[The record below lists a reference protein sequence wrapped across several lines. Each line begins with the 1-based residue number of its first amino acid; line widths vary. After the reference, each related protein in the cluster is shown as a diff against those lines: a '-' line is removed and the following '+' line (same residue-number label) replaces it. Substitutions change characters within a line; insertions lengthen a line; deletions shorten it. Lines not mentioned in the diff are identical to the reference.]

1 MDVMYNYSKAKIKSS
16 LEIDKIMKKLENTYQ
31 DASLIKKALLGDA
44 SDKEQQVLEQR
55 LSMHPE
61 LKAVYEKLQD
71 SEELKDAFNKYKEY
85 SSEKAYEH
93 FLQQIQQKENSSGGK
108 IHRIRTWWYAAAAMV
123 VLGVGISFYAV
134 NHYQAVEESQARIA
148 QIKPGSKQAVLT
160 LPDGSTIDVQKKDI
174 NVIVDGVQVKYNK
187 GVLSYRPTVTTQ
199 QHEEENVDE
208 SPVKSNEL
216 VIPRG
221 GENTVL
227 LADGT
232 TVHLNAGS
240 KLTYP
245 VRFAGKRRIVRLEG
259 EAYFDVAEDENHP
272 FVVQTHLGEITVLG
286 TEFNVNAYADTPVC
300 YTTLVHG
307 KVKFSTLNAETITL
321 SPGEQAV
328 VFANSSTKRKVDL
341 EEYVGWVDGMYIFN
355 NRPLG
360 DIMKTFERW
369 YDIQVYYET
378 PNLRDITYSG
388 NLKRYG
394 TINSFLD
401 ALELTGDLTYKI
413 SGRNILIYDKVEE
426 QEWKR

>member
-1 MDVMYNYSKAKIKSS
+1 MNKF
-16 LEIDKIMKKLENTYQ
+16 ENIYQ
-31 DASLIKKALLGDA
+31 DAALMRKFLLGEANEAERKELEKRLAECPDLKKVYEQLQNGETLKAAFGEYKDYSSKKAYQSFLQKIGQTEPEVIKK
-44 SDKEQQVLEQR
+44 
-55 LSMHPE
+55 P
-61 LKAVYEKLQD
+61 
-71 SEELKDAFNKYKEY
+71 
-85 SSEKAYEH
+85 
-93 FLQQIQQKENSSGGK
+93 
-108 IHRIRTWWYAAAAMV
+108 RTFRVWWSVAAAV
-123 VLGVGISFYAV
+123 VFLVIGLSFYMS
-134 NHYQAVEESQARIA
+134 NYGSIEEESRPLIQPGVQQA
-148 QIKPGSKQAVLT
+148 QLT
-160 LPDGSTIDVQKKDI
+160 LPDGSIIDVHKKEV
-174 NVIVDGVQVKYNK
+174 NVIVDGVQVKYK
-187 GVLSYRPTVTTQ
+187 EGVLSYEPTVTTQ
-199 QHEEENVDE
+199 HEEKNVE
-208 SPVKSNEL
+208 EKPVKSNEL
-216 VIPRG
+216 IIPRG
-221 GENTVL
+221 GENTVI

-245 VRFAGKRRIVRLEG
+245 VRFAGKRRVVALEG
-259 EAYFDVAEDENHP
+259 EAYFEVVQDESHP

-286 TEFNVNAYADTPVC
+286 TAFNVNAYADAPIC
-300 YTTLVHG
+300 YTTLVRG
-307 KVKFSTLNAETITL
+307 KVKFSTPNAETITL

-328 VFANSSTKRKVDL
+328 VLANSSTKRKVDL

-355 NRPLG
+355 DRPLG

>member
-1 MDVMYNYSKAKIKSS
+1 MNKF
-16 LEIDKIMKKLENTYQ
+16 ENIYQ
-31 DASLIKKALLGDA
+31 DAALMRKFLLGEANEAERKELEKRLAECPDLKKVYEQLQNGETLKAAFGEYKDYSSKKAYQ
-44 SDKEQQVLEQR
+44 S
-55 LSMHPE
+55 
-61 LKAVYEKLQD
+61 
-71 SEELKDAFNKYKEY
+71 
-85 SSEKAYEH
+85 
-93 FLQQIQQKENSSGGK
+93 FLQKIGRMEKKERKPSIS
-108 IHRIRTWWYAAAAMV
+108 RVWWYAAVAV
-123 VLGVGISFYAV
+123 IVLAVGLSFYMS
-134 NHYQAVEESQARIA
+134 NFYSAVEEKRVLIQPGTQQA
-148 QIKPGSKQAVLT
+148 QLT
-160 LPDGSTIDVQKKDI
+160 LPDGSIIDVDKKEV
-174 NVIVDGVQVKYNK
+174 NVVVDGVQVKYKK
-187 GVLSYRPTVTTQ
+187 GVLSYQPTVTTQ
-199 QHEEENVDE
+199 HEEESTE
-208 SPVKSNEL
+208 EKPVKSNEL

-221 GENTVL
+221 GENTVI

-245 VRFAGKRRIVRLEG
+245 VRFAGKRRVVALEG
-259 EAYFDVAEDENHP
+259 EAYFDVVKDETRP
-272 FVVQTHLGEITVLG
+272 FIVQTHLGEVTVLG
-286 TEFNVNAYADTPVC
+286 TAFNINAYTDASV

-307 KVKFSTLNAETITL
+307 KVQFSSSSIGTIIL

-328 VFANSSTKRKVDL
+328 VSANGSEKRMVDL
-341 EEYVGWVDGMYIFN
+341 DEYVGWVDGRYVFN

-360 DIMKTFERW
+360 EIMQTFERW

>member
-1 MDVMYNYSKAKIKSS
+1 MNKF
-16 LEIDKIMKKLENTYQ
+16 ENIYQ
-31 DASLIKKALLGDA
+31 DAALMRKFLLGEANEAERKELEKRLAECPDLKKVYEQLQNGETLKAAFGEYKDYSSKKAYQ
-44 SDKEQQVLEQR
+44 S
-55 LSMHPE
+55 
-61 LKAVYEKLQD
+61 
-71 SEELKDAFNKYKEY
+71 
-85 SSEKAYEH
+85 
-93 FLQQIQQKENSSGGK
+93 FLQKIGRMEKKERKPFIS
-108 IHRIRTWWYAAAAMV
+108 RVWWYAAAAV
-123 VLGVGISFYAV
+123 IVLAVGLSFYMS
-134 NHYQAVEESQARIA
+134 NFYSAVEEKRALIQPGTQQA
-148 QIKPGSKQAVLT
+148 QLT
-160 LPDGSTIDVQKKDI
+160 LPDGSIIDVDKKEV
-174 NVIVDGVQVKYNK
+174 NVVVDGVQVKYKK
-187 GVLSYRPTVTTQ
+187 GVLSYQPTVTTQ
-199 QHEEENVDE
+199 HEEESTE
-208 SPVKSNEL
+208 EKPVKSNEL

-221 GENTVL
+221 GENTVI

-245 VRFAGKRRIVRLEG
+245 VRFAGKRRVVALEG
-259 EAYFDVAEDENHP
+259 EAYFDVVKDETRP
-272 FVVQTHLGEITVLG
+272 FIVQTHLGEVTVLG
-286 TEFNVNAYADTPVC
+286 TAFNINAYTDASV

-307 KVKFSTLNAETITL
+307 KVQFSSSSIGTIIL

-328 VFANSSTKRKVDL
+328 VSANGSEKRMVDL
-341 EEYVGWVDGMYIFN
+341 DEYVGWVDGRYVFN

-360 DIMKTFERW
+360 EIMQTFERW

>member
-1 MDVMYNYSKAKIKSS
+1 MSGKTSPEEERTLLAWFRDPDHKEEIMAFYKSRWEESSGKKLPPKLQGQMFCEIKKRIRQEEKT
-16 LEIDKIMKKLENTYQ
+16 LEIKKKPHTLW
-31 DASLIKKALLGDA
+31 KW
-44 SDKEQQVLEQR
+44 
-55 LSMHPE
+55 LS
-61 LKAVYEKLQD
+61 
-71 SEELKDAFNKYKEY
+71 
-85 SSEKAYEH
+85 
-93 FLQQIQQKENSSGGK
+93 
-108 IHRIRTWWYAAAAMV
+108 YAAVALICIGLGIGSHWYNMRQVPPPDPLDYV
-123 VLGVGISFYAV
+123 VLADNGQRASVV
-134 NHYQAVEESQARIA
+134 
-148 QIKPGSKQAVLT
+148 
-160 LPDGSTIDVQKKDI
+160 LPDGTKVWLNSHTKLNYKSDY
-174 NVIVDGVQVKYNK
+174 GVKERSVS
-187 GVLSYRPTVTTQ
+187 LS
-199 QHEEENVDE
+199 
-208 SPVKSNEL
+208 
-216 VIPRG
+216 
-221 GENTVL
+221 
-227 LADGT
+227 
-232 TVHLNAGS
+232 
-240 KLTYP
+240 
-245 VRFAGKRRIVRLEG
+245 G
-259 EAYFDVAEDENHP
+259 EAYFEVVQDESHP

-307 KVKFSTLNAETITL
+307 KVKFSTLNAETVTL

-355 NRPLG
+355 DRPLG

>member
-1 MDVMYNYSKAKIKSS
+1 MNKF
-16 LEIDKIMKKLENTYQ
+16 ENIYQ
-31 DASLIKKALLGDA
+31 DAALMRKFLLGEANEAERKELEKRLAECPDLKKVYEQLQNGETLKAAFGEYKDYSSKKAYQ
-44 SDKEQQVLEQR
+44 S
-55 LSMHPE
+55 
-61 LKAVYEKLQD
+61 
-71 SEELKDAFNKYKEY
+71 
-85 SSEKAYEH
+85 
-93 FLQQIQQKENSSGGK
+93 FLQKIGRMEKKERKPSIS
-108 IHRIRTWWYAAAAMV
+108 RVWWYAAAAMV
-123 VLGVGISFYAV
+123 VLAVGISFYAL
-134 NHYQAVEESQARIA
+134 NHYQAMEDNKACIA
-148 QIKPGSKQAVLT
+148 QIEPGSKQAVLT
-160 LPDGSTIDVQKKDI
+160 LPDGSTIDIQKKDI
-174 NVIVDGVQVKYNK
+174 NVIIDGVQVKYNK

-199 QHEEENVDE
+199 QHAEKNVDE
-208 SPVKSNEL
+208 SPAKSNEL

-259 EAYFDVAEDENHP
+259 EAYFDVAGDENHP

-307 KVKFSTLNAETITL
+307 KVKFSTLNAETVTL

-355 NRPLG
+355 DRPLG

>member
-1 MDVMYNYSKAKIKSS
+1 MRRNI
-16 LEIDKIMKKLENTYQ
+16 E
-31 DASLIKKALLGDA
+31 
-44 SDKEQQVLEQR
+44 EQ
-55 LSMHPE
+55 
-61 LKAVYEKLQD
+61 
-71 SEELKDAFNKYKEY
+71 
-85 SSEKAYEH
+85 
-93 FLQQIQQKENSSGGK
+93 SG
-108 IHRIRTWWYAAAAMV
+108 
-123 VLGVGISFYAV
+123 
-134 NHYQAVEESQARIA
+134 
-148 QIKPGSKQAVLT
+148 
-160 LPDGSTIDVQKKDI
+160 
-174 NVIVDGVQVKYNK
+174 
-187 GVLSYRPTVTTQ
+187 
-199 QHEEENVDE
+199 
-208 SPVKSNEL
+208 KSNEL

-221 GENTVL
+221 GENTVI

-259 EAYFDVAEDENHP
+259 EAYFDVAGDENHP

-307 KVKFSTLNAETITL
+307 KVKFSTLNAETVTL

-355 NRPLG
+355 DRPLG